1 MGLNQKIQNWK
12 HKSLTMEITAYTWYF
27 LITATIVCVALI
39 ISNIIFLRHYLKLK
53 TPGSILLLLTY
64 FLFTIGEI
72 LNTTGLWYY
81 TFVSE
86 TSPISGY
93 FELNF
98 AFFYAV
104 GYIFFYFF
112 ANRHILEDNDLVKS
126 LTAIILTII
135 ISVTSSLMYVE
146 LVYQNVDPIF
156 YNEIIVIGPNLKQY
170 LPTMLAGL
178 MIFIPIFLFIHLR
191 IIIGITKLRRSIEDS
206 VSKTGFTFILF
217 TIISFVLS
225 ALIASTFIMP
235 NVGNYPRLYT
245 TLHSLRILTIIIAVL
260 LGYFGWTLPNWLKK
274 RLQKRDAKKLEQN
287 NVS

>member
-1 MGLNQKIQNWK
+1 
-12 HKSLTMEITAYTWYF
+12 MEITAYTWYF